1 MSFLD
6 RFKRRQPPS
15 SNTEVFRFS
24 INGMHCVAC
33 ALNIDSAIEDLPGVI
48 SSSTNYAKS
57 ITEVRGR
64 AHEVSAAAVLSTIQN
79 AGYSATLQSGSRD

>member
-6 RFKRRQPPS
+6 RFKRQPPS

-33 ALNIDSAIEDLPGVI
+33 ALNIDSAIEDLPGVM
-48 SSSTNYAKS
+48 SSSTNYANSSTVVK
-57 ITEVRGR
+57 GR
-64 AHEVSAAAVLSTIQN
+64 KNEVSVTALLTAIKT
-79 AGYSATLQSGSRD
+79 AGYSATLKSDSHD

>member
-6 RFKRRQPPS
+6 RFKRQPLS

-24 INGMHCVAC
+24 ITGMHCVAC

-57 ITEVRGR
+57 STVVKGR
-64 AHEVSAAAVLSTIQN
+64 KNEVSVTALLTAIKT
-79 AGYSATLQSGSRD
+79 AGYSATLESNFHD